1 MGRLLLCLGDMGME
15 KAVAV
20 VVSLSWIYNILTHR
34 VMLEDGV
41 KKTQVLGQ
49 KNTNYPNDFR
59 RFS

>member
-1 MGRLLLCLGDMGME
+1 MGRFLLCLGDMGME

-20 VVSLSWIYNILTHR
+20 VVSLSWIYNMLINS
-34 VMLEDGV
+34 VMPEDVV

>member
-20 VVSLSWIYNILTHR
+20 VVSLSWIYNMLINS
-34 VMLEDGV
+34 VMPEDVV

-49 KNTNYPNDFR
+49 KITNYPNDFR

>member
-20 VVSLSWIYNILTHR
+20 VVSLSWIYNMLINS
-34 VMLEDGV
+34 VMPEDVV
-41 KKTQVLGQ
+41 KKKQVLGQ